1 MLNDKDNHIA
11 INVSPVLVSE
21 ILAESG
27 YTPNSAISDLID
39 NSIFAE
45 AKNIWIDVEWKDR
58 LSNIT
63 ITDDGNGINESEIDD
78 KLIMG
83 SQDFTQERDIKDLGR
98 FGVGLKGA
106 SLSQCDFFTVSSKP
120 LGSNNIVSRVWDKE
134 YNRKINQVVVKPNLI
149 PPTAAEKRLSN
160 LSSGTSITLEKLRDL
175 SWRSKKT
182 QEVFLDRFIT
192 QLEPHISQYFHKYLQ
207 KKSFNIY
214 INNKKIETWDP
225 FLQNLDN
232 SSKKLFEEK
241 IETDLG
247 NIEVIG
253 YRLPHINSI
262 SKKSSNYLDW
272 KAQRDKALLD
282 GISNQGFYFYRND
295 RLIKKGVWM
304 NKSINHNRF
313 NLARIEVNFPNTLDK
328 IMGIN
333 VIKDEIQI
341 TDTNV
346 RNELLKYE
354 RITQR
359 EATRPDIY
367 REEETNKKIKKGEI
381 KPIWNVSISEAGY
394 LSVPT
399 INKSNAL
406 IDFFIKNYK
415 KFSLKDIKDILTV
428 IEKGLPFEAMQ
439 NLIYQ
444 NDQLEIE
451 NFSNGEAFEIGRKMI
466 RNIIN
471 EGNTFEYIENNVL
484 PILRSSE
491 PMFKNPEIISKLR
504 SEYKE

>member
-1 MLNDKDNHIA
+1 
-11 INVSPVLVSE
+11 
-21 ILAESG
+21 
-27 YTPNSAISDLID
+27 
-39 NSIFAE
+39 
-45 AKNIWIDVEWKDR
+45 
-58 LSNIT
+58 
-63 ITDDGNGINESEIDD
+63 
-78 KLIMG
+78 
-83 SQDFTQERDIKDLGR
+83 
-98 FGVGLKGA
+98 
-106 SLSQCDFFTVSSKP
+106 
-120 LGSNNIVSRVWDKE
+120 
-134 YNRKINQVVVKPNLI
+134 
-149 PPTAAEKRLSN
+149 
-160 LSSGTSITLEKLRDL
+160 
-175 SWRSKKT
+175 
-182 QEVFLDRFIT
+182 
-192 QLEPHISQYFHKYLQ
+192 
-207 KKSFNIY
+207 
-214 INNKKIETWDP
+214 
-225 FLQNLDN
+225 
-232 SSKKLFEEK
+232 
-241 IETDLG
+241 
-247 NIEVIG
+247 
-253 YRLPHINSI
+253 
-262 SKKSSNYLDW
+262 
-272 KAQRDKALLD
+272 
-282 GISNQGFYFYRND
+282 
-295 RLIKKGVWM
+295 M